1 MDAFGKDWA
10 IRFVFDVL
18 CVTSCIY
25 MADPIVCMSNIC
37 LLNARIF
44 TALTAGLLGGFA

>member
-1 MDAFGKDWA
+1 MHLAKIGLYGLSLMF
-10 IRFVFDVL
+10 
-18 CVTSCIY
+18 CVTSCID

-44 TALTAGLLGGFA
+44 TALTAGLMGGFA